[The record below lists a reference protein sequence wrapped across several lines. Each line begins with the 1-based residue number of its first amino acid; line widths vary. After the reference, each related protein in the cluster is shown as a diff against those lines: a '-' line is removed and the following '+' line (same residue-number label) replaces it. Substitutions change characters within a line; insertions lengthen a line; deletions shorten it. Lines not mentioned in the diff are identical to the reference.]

1 MPQFARPFHL
11 SWVFNA
17 FEARQFCAS
26 LSTQSVI
33 SPLAVG
39 YSLYRIDYK
48 TFCGDIKNVEKG
60 KRSMNIAELTAAAA
74 TLRQIEAQI
83 GALRGAFL
91 VAGDIAFAR
100 QANDIGILVSD
111 LIQGLEREIAAKQK
125 P

>member
-1 MPQFARPFHL
+1 
-11 SWVFNA
+11 
-17 FEARQFCAS
+17 
-26 LSTQSVI
+26 
-33 SPLAVG
+33 
-39 YSLYRIDYK
+39 
-48 TFCGDIKNVEKG
+48 
-60 KRSMNIAELTAAAA
+60 MNIAELTAAAA

-83 GALRGAFL
+83 GALRGPFL